1 MSVQEYA
8 ASEMRYLCAAEDP
21 GVGYS
26 QPARWSWYE
35 RCDNAGWLTSDADG
49 DCSSMVAGCY
59 NIAFHNELG
68 SPYTRDGT
76 GGMFPVSNQ
85 TWTGAIPALAAGR
98 GFVDRGDS
106 WVSSTPAGGFRVGDL
121 LMADGHVAMAVRDAD
136 GSFDGRDPLLAEA
149 WIDSHGSDGWDD
161 PDEPVGDQDGGET
174 RLIRYADHPFTQRA
188 SWTTVLS
195 FEGAPVASR
204 PESGSAAVLNGID
217 ISAYQT
223 DIDIAAVNPDFVIVK
238 VTEGVDYVNPAW
250 KDQIRQAY
258 DQNRPIGVYHYVD
271 GSGAAAEADHF
282 VSTVADWNG
291 YVMWCVDWEQ
301 GDNSAWGSTAYL
313 TEFIEAVKARNG
325 GKWIM
330 LYASAAVYPHDV
342 AAACNTGK
350 WIAQYA
356 DMNPHGWDDAPWTD
370 GTWTARIHQYTGTGR
385 VAGYGGDLDLDLFH
399 GTADDFR
406 AYYKAPVPTIITD
419 RISLL
424 EGADDM
430 RVTHVLFA
438 YEGTMYLYCVLSH
451 TYTPIPDPG
460 TLEDVKFILARAG
473 ARVEDWLEFNRGS
486 SLEVGNLKAFG
497 RFVPLDG

>member
-8 ASEMRYLCAAEDP
+8 ASEMKYLCDAEDP

-106 WVSSTPAGGFRVGDL
+106 WVGSTPAGGFRVGDL

-195 FEGAPVASR
+195 YEG
-204 PESGSAAVLNGID
+204 
-217 ISAYQT
+217 
-223 DIDIAAVNPDFVIVK
+223 
-238 VTEGVDYVNPAW
+238 
-250 KDQIRQAY
+250 
-258 DQNRPIGVYHYVD
+258 
-271 GSGAAAEADHF
+271 
-282 VSTVADWNG
+282 
-291 YVMWCVDWEQ
+291 
-301 GDNSAWGSTAYL
+301 
-313 TEFIEAVKARNG
+313 
-325 GKWIM
+325 
-330 LYASAAVYPHDV
+330 
-342 AAACNTGK
+342 
-350 WIAQYA
+350 
-356 DMNPHGWDDAPWTD
+356 
-370 GTWTARIHQYTGTGR
+370 
-385 VAGYGGDLDLDLFH
+385 
-399 GTADDFR
+399 
-406 AYYKAPVPTIITD
+406 APVPTIITD

-438 YEGTMYLYCVLSH
+438 HEGTMYLYCVLSH

>member
-1 MSVQEYA
+1 
-8 ASEMRYLCAAEDP
+8 
-21 GVGYS
+21 
-26 QPARWSWYE
+26 
-35 RCDNAGWLTSDADG
+35 
-49 DCSSMVAGCY
+49 
-59 NIAFHNELG
+59 
-68 SPYTRDGT
+68 
-76 GGMFPVSNQ
+76 
-85 TWTGAIPALAAGR
+85 
-98 GFVDRGDS
+98 
-106 WVSSTPAGGFRVGDL
+106 
-121 LMADGHVAMAVRDAD
+121 MA
-136 GSFDGRDPLLAEA
+136 
-149 WIDSHGSDGWDD
+149 
-161 PDEPVGDQDGGET
+161 
-174 RLIRYADHPFTQRA
+174 
-188 SWTTVLS
+188 
-195 FEGAPVASR
+195 
-204 PESGSAAVLNGID
+204 LNGID
-217 ISAYQT
+217 ISSYQT
-223 DIDIAAVNPDFVIVK
+223 GIDIAAVNPDFVIVK

-282 VSTVADWNG
+282 VTEVADWNG
-291 YVMWCVDWEQ
+291 HVMWCVDWEA
-301 GDNSAWGSTAYL
+301 GGNDAWGSTAYL
-313 TEFIEAVKARNG
+313 KEFIEAVKARNG
-325 GKWIM
+325 GKRIM

-342 AAACNTGK
+342 AAACDTGK

-370 GTWTARIHQYTGTGR
+370 GTWTTRIHQYTGTGR
-385 VAGYGGDLDLDLFH
+385 VAGYGADLDLDLFH

-406 AYYKAPVPTIITD
+406 AYYKAPIPTIITD

-473 ARVEDWLEFNRGS
+473 ARVEDWLEFNRGG

>member
-8 ASEMRYLCAAEDP
+8 ASEMKYLCDAEDP

-85 TWTGAIPALAAGR
+85 TWTFAIPAMAAGR

-106 WVSSTPAGGFRVGDL
+106 WVGSTPAGGFRVGDL

-195 FEGAPVASR
+195 YEGAPVASR

-282 VSTVADWNG
+282 VTEGADWNG
-291 YVMWCVDWEQ
+291 HVMWCVDWEA
-301 GDNSAWGSTAYL
+301 GGNDAWGSTAYL
-313 TEFIEAVKARNG
+313 KEFIEAVKARNG
-325 GKWIM
+325 GKRIM
-330 LYASAAVYPHDV
+330 LYASAGVYPHDV
-342 AAACNTGK
+342 AAACDTGK

-370 GTWTARIHQYTGTGR
+370 GTWKARIHQYTGTGR
-385 VAGYGGDLDLDLFH
+385 VAGYGADLDLDLFH

-438 YEGTMYLYCVLSH
+438 HEGTMYLYCVLSH

-460 TLEDVKFILARAG
+460 TLKDVKFIHARAG